1 MKKTITICI
10 IAILAISTMSFAFQ
24 MPTTSAASQ
33 TSINESIARGLA
45 YLASTQATDGHWGSS
60 SYVACTAMAV
70 LAFENAGYHAGDS
83 SVYAMNVQK
92 GLNYLFT
99 RAAVQS
105 ISIQSAGNPDTNGNG
120 IGIYFD
126 YGGQPVYQTPMALMA
141 IIASQSPT
149 TTATAGPANVIG
161 RTYYDIAKDAVDYL
175 AWAQTESS
183 GTARGGWRYSPN
195 YGSSDNSVSQWPTL
209 GLMAAEFWGINA
221 PAFVKSELLRWTT
234 ASQQLSGTPASN
246 YYYGAFGYD
255 SPTYLNSIVESAAG
269 ILELS
274 YCGVAKTDS
283 RIVAAQGY
291 INRDWTT
298 SSSWRVNLG
307 NFYAMYGVM
316 KACRQTIPTPVKYI
330 ANYDSSP
337 GVEWY
342 NGTNQYADL
351 IISHQTASGYW
362 NDWVV
367 STGMPTALTTAFA
380 ELILEYIPVVVTYDL
395 TITVTDPGIPI
406 AGAEVIVEGPETRTG
421 YTDSNGQVTFED
433 LQAGSYTVSI
443 TKPGFI
449 SPEVQTIFLSGTTTL
464 TYDLEPVMATS
475 ADVWTTDSTGTVRT
489 EFGLGEEVYI
499 HWTPTPSDAH
509 IDIKVT
515 EQATSDIV
523 FGPLLNQPADSSPL
537 HFTPPAPG
545 YYDIVVNGEP
555 VLAINTISF
564 FVLPES
570 LLGTLLSVIASFSA
584 VFVFYTMR
592 RGKLATKS

>member
-1 MKKTITICI
+1 M
-10 IAILAISTMSFAFQ
+10 IA
-24 MPTTSAASQ
+24 
-33 TSINESIARGLA
+33 
-45 YLASTQATDGHWGSS
+45 H
-60 SYVACTAMAV
+60 
-70 LAFENAGYHAGDS
+70 
-83 SVYAMNVQK
+83 
-92 GLNYLFT
+92 
-99 RAAVQS
+99 
-105 ISIQSAGNPDTNGNG
+105 
-120 IGIYFD
+120 
-126 YGGQPVYQTPMALMA
+126 PVY
-141 IIASQSPT
+141 
-149 TTATAGPANVIG
+149 
-161 RTYYDIAKDAVDYL
+161 
-175 AWAQTESS
+175 
-183 GTARGGWRYSPN
+183 
-195 YGSSDNSVSQWPTL
+195 
-209 GLMAAEFWGINA
+209 
-221 PAFVKSELLRWTT
+221 
-234 ASQQLSGTPASN
+234 
-246 YYYGAFGYD
+246 
-255 SPTYLNSIVESAAG
+255 
-269 ILELS
+269 
-274 YCGVAKTDS
+274 
-283 RIVAAQGY
+283 
-291 INRDWTT
+291 
-298 SSSWRVNLG
+298 
-307 NFYAMYGVM
+307 
-316 KACRQTIPTPVKYI
+316 
-330 ANYDSSP
+330 
-337 GVEWY
+337 WY

-515 EQATSDIV
+515 EQATSGIV